1 MTLRFSD
8 GEEFETS
15 GEPRVISRADGLYV
29 CGKGMLIPVN
39 SLDEALLI
47 IENLESKWT
56 EDQ

>member
-1 MTLRFSD
+1 MSLRFSD

-47 IENLESKWT
+47 IENLESK
-56 EDQ
+56 